1 MNLYVVIVG
10 LFFVSFGLVVRTSAL
25 VKIRRDPNYHPTTV
39 WMIPVSLGAVFILDG
54 FFI

>member
-1 MNLYVVIVG
+1 MNLYAVILG
-10 LFFVSFGLVVRTSAL
+10 SFFVLLGLVVRTRA
-25 VKIRRDPNYHPTTV
+25 VVRIRREPNYHPTTV